1 MTLCCSSEK
10 SFPSDYKYILKAF
23 NLSFSRK
30 KLLYAL
36 CKEPTAH
43 LHSRPYAEKHQLSNG
58 GIRSALKK
66 LVAYNLVYKDSAGIW
81 RLRSYGMQAW
91 LYAVLT
97 NSEQADYLRNGT
109 WP

>member
-1 MTLCCSSEK
+1 MCCSSEK
-10 SFPSDYKYILKAF
+10 SFSSDYKYILKAF

-36 CKEPTAH
+36 CKDPTAH
-43 LHSRPYAEKHQLSNG
+43 LHSRLYAEKHQLSEG
-58 GIRSALKK
+58 GVRSGLKK
-66 LVAYNLVYKDSAGIW
+66 LVAYNLVCKDSAGIW
-81 RLRSYGMQAW
+81 RIRNEGMQAW

-97 NSEQADYLRNGT
+97 DSEQADYLRSGT

>member
-1 MTLCCSSEK
+1 MSTTISNST
-10 SFPSDYKYILKAF
+10 SADYKYILKAF

-43 LHSRPYAEKHQLSNG
+43 LHSRAFMEKHQLSTG
-58 GIRSALKK
+58 GIRSGINK
-66 LVAYNLVYKDSAGIW
+66 LVVYNFVCKDSAGIW
-81 RLRSYGMQAW
+81 RLRNAGMQAW